1 VTYAFIESERANHTV
16 STMCR
21 ALKVSKSGFYGWRDR
36 APSARARADAVLS
49 EKIARIH
56 RESRET
62 YGAPRVHFELRTTLG
77 VRCARKRVARL
88 MREAGLFGCGGRRRK
103 ARTTLRSQ
111 TERTPPAPDLVKR
124 NFAPEASDR
133 LWVADI
139 TYVRTWE
146 GWLYLAFVLDTYSR
160 RLVGWSMA
168 NNLKTELVLDALNM
182 AIYTRRPK
190 PGLIHHSDR
199 GSQYTSV
206 EFGSRLKEAGLLP
219 SMGSVADAYDNSMAE
234 SFVSTLKRE
243 LIHRHSWPNR
253 QTARTA
259 IFEYIEGFYNTRRR
273 HSALGHLSPS
283 EYEEARMRG
292 DAVA

>member
-88 MREAGLFGCGGRRRK
+88 MREHGLFGCGGRRRK

-124 NFAPEASDR
+124 NFAPEAPDR